1 MLPGRASQA
10 TRELRKEEVTMTS
23 FTQRF
28 SKLFFGAA
36 IRVVTLALFL
46 VVFGA
51 SPAKAQVNAYVVN
64 SSSASVS
71 VVDTATNTVVATIP
85 VGPIPRA
92 IVVSPDLKFLYVVN
106 SGGLTGSV
114 SVVDLATN
122 TVIATV
128 PVGTLPIGLV
138 IRPDGAF
145 VYVANH

>member
-10 TRELRKEEVTMTS
+10 DLWAQKGGVRMTS
-23 FTQRF
+23 FTQKF
-28 SKLFFGAA
+28 SKLVPGAA

-46 VVFGA
+46 VIFGA

-64 SSSASVS
+64 SSSGSVS
-71 VVDTATNTVVATIP
+71 VVDTGSNTVVATIP

-92 IVVSPDLKFLYVVN
+92 IAVSPDLRFLYVVN

-114 SVVDLATN
+114 SVVDTATN
-122 TVIATV
+122 AVIATV
-128 PVGTLPIGLV
+128 PVGTLPIGVV

-145 VYVANH
+145 